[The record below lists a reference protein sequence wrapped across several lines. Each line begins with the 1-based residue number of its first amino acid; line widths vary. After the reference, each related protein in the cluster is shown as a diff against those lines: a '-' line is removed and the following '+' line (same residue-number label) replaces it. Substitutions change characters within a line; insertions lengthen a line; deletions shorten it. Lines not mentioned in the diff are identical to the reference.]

1 MILWY
6 AFSFILF
13 KKILFYRFGKSFRL
27 AFSFSFFFFLFSAI
41 SNCLFA
47 IKKFQLRFWFFFHQ
61 VSELGC
67 LDFVQNM
74 TFTWNHQL
82 ANFILK
88 IFWPMRLN
96 IEEGCLSYDH
106 QWNALMALSNCGNSC
121 NYYWL
126 ARRNGRTCFVI
137 AVIIKSLVWFAFC
150 LLKCSLEHHYVSFCS
165 YYCYIIF
172 FLYNGLL

>member
-1 MILWY
+1 MGRIKMHVPKTKLPFY
-6 AFSFILF
+6 PSCEVKCRLQNGVSTHTNIYFSLNDTLIC
-13 KKILFYRFGKSFRL
+13 I
-27 AFSFSFFFFLFSAI
+27 
-41 SNCLFA
+41 
-47 IKKFQLRFWFFFHQ
+47 FFHQ

-88 IFWPMRLN
+88 IFLHMRLN

-106 QWNALMALSNCGNSC
+106 QWNALMALSNRGNSC

-150 LLKCSLEHHYVSFCS
+150 LLKCSLKHHYVSFCS
-165 YYCYIIF
+165 YYCYINF
-172 FLYNGLL
+172 FFPL